1 MSALRTVLSG
11 AFLAAIVALGAPA
24 PADPSGY
31 LKPAGDAATVEK
43 AARIFRDGVRLL
55 EKGAD
60 GPALSKFRSAAKLCP
75 GFFEARY
82 DAAKLEGERG
92 DPRGHERAVAELEAV
107 CGDFPD
113 NVRAF
118 SDMGQLL
125 VQTDAEAAGKAFEQA
140 VTNGEKLL
148 EDDAIQAAGKATVDQ
163 LKVDLAFAYHNRGA
177 WRLGRGEYADAE
189 ADLGRS
195 IELNDANFFS
205 HYVLGLALLQEG
217 RPTEARAAFKRAKA
231 LKWPFPDCAIGLA
244 RTYLAEV
251 PPQPAAAIAELDEA
265 VKTGGTSAQVEM
277 LYGDADRLL
286 GEFDRAVERYTKART
301 LGSDAAT
308 IELKLGVVARDR
320 KDFAA
325 AREHL
330 GRCIEQ
336 TEDAVLQAR
345 AYRHLGEIAELEEDY
360 ETAVEHLARA
370 IELDPEAHGARLH
383 LGVCLYRLGRIEEAA
398 KHLAAAIEA
407 CGDPPPAA
415 LAADLEQAR
424 KLLDEARKGL
434 DGSSKGLDGSSK
446 GLDKTHVPG
455 ENHSQ
460 SD

>member
-1 MSALRTVLSG
+1 MSALRSVLG
-11 AFLAAIVALGAPA
+11 AAVLAATLVVGAPA

-31 LKPAGDAATVEK
+31 LKPEGDAATVEK

-55 EKGAD
+55 ERGAD
-60 GPALSKFRSAAKLCP
+60 GPALGKFRSAAKLCP

-82 DAAKLEGERG
+82 NVAKLEGERG
-92 DPRGHERAVAELEAV
+92 PERAVAELKAV
-107 CGDFPD
+107 CRDFPD

-118 SDMGQLL
+118 SDLGQLL
-125 VQTDAEAAGKAFEQA
+125 VRTDAKAAGKAFEQA

-148 EDDAIQAAGKATVDQ
+148 EDEAIQTAGKATVDQ

-189 ADLGRS
+189 ADLARS

-217 RPTEARAAFKRAKA
+217 RPTEARAAFKRSKA

-251 PPQPAAAIAELDEA
+251 PPQPAAALAELDEA
-265 VKTGGTSAQVEM
+265 LRTGGTSAQIEM

-286 GEFDRAVERYTKART
+286 GEFERAVEHYTKARE

-330 GRCIEQ
+330 NRCIEQ

-360 ETAVEHLARA
+360 QTAVAHLAKA
-370 IELDPEAHGARLH
+370 IELDPGAQGARLH

-415 LAADLEQAR
+415 LAADVEQAR
-424 KLLDEARKGL
+424 KLLDEARKHF
-434 DGSSKGLDGSSK
+434 DGSSK
-446 GLDKTHVPG
+446 GLDKTQVSG